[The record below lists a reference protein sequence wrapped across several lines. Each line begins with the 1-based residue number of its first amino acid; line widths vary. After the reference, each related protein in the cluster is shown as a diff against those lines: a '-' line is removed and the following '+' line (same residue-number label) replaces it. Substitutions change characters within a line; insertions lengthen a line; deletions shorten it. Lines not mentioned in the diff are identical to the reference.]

1 MNKQKHI
8 ERLEKELIEFLPK
21 SIRFYELCD
30 AIGEF
35 DDFKLN
41 QIKYMYPD
49 KFIDLYKD
57 MKRMIKNI
65 DSDLEILNCL
75 FDALTRLAEWEE
87 GTNNPE
93 EINKATKDFFD

>member
-49 KFIDLYKD
+49 
-57 MKRMIKNI
+57 RMIKNI